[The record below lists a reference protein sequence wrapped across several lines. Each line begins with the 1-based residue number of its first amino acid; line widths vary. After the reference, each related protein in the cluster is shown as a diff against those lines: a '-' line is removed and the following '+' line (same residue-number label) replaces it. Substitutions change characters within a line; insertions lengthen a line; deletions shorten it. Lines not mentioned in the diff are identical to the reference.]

1 MNSAN
6 NTNYVVNPYDNI
18 ITDKIK
24 KQAEQDLKY
33 FIDNPYM
40 QSTHSCDSVDSNI
53 NIFVN
58 TSVNSNGIVNLMED
72 LQKFLNKN
80 IKIYLFKQD
89 GLIEEF
95 LTVNLTKDNTF
106 KLTNILGH
114 IKMSYYT
121 GYRSKIEDY
130 IKYNNIIDYSIYY

>member
-1 MNSAN
+1 MNNTNNTN

-24 KQAEQDLKY
+24 SQAEQYLKY
-33 FIDNPYM
+33 FIDNP
-40 QSTHSCDSVDSNI
+40 VNSNI

-58 TSVNSNGIVNLMED
+58 TSINSNGIVDLMKE

-95 LTVNLTKDNTF
+95 LTINLSKDNTC
-106 KLTNILGH
+106 KLINILSH
-114 IKMSYYT
+114 TKMTYYT
-121 GYRSKIEDY
+121 GYRNKLEDF
-130 IKYNNIIDYSIYY
+130 IKQNNISDYFIYY